1 MLCLTPEN
9 PSSNS
14 TRTSRSAHQVEE
26 NLRRH
31 GEEAD
36 RPKRFRGWRH
46 HIEDDQCEL
55 SDPLDDQLW
64 VSVRLVVVGQ
74 EVVAGRDPLLADHQ
88 DDDLEGLHEGC
99 CLLGISW
106 ELGPELRSHRC
117 SHIPCELH
125 FCTSDQLTLSRGL
138 LGIKAFFC
146 YEDTPKCG
154 TSATER
160 NGVGRGAS
168 WALRPSLRF
177 LRRPP
182 ARPRHHGWG
191 RRPAPEH
198 PQRPPRPFRRTVRP
212 PGGSGAPT
220 GRSGAPSEARKGPKS
235 KIGPPAAPFKW
246 EAWGARRR
254 FRPLETVGTASNMH
268 LMA

>member
-1 MLCLTPEN
+1 MYMLCLTPEN
-9 PSSNS
+9 PSSNT

-55 SDPLDDQLW
+55 SDPLDDQLR

-138 LGIKAFFC
+138 VGIKAFFC
-146 YEDTPKCG
+146 YERTPACA
-154 TSATER
+154 TSATAR
-160 NGVGRGAS
+160 NGVGACPP
-168 WALRPSLRF
+168 WALRPLSMGCLF
-177 LRRPP
+177 G
-182 ARPRHHGWG
+182 PRW
-191 RRPAPEH
+191 
-198 PQRPPRPFRRTVRP
+198 FV
-212 PGGSGAPT
+212 
-220 GRSGAPSEARKGPKS
+220 
-235 KIGPPAAPFKW
+235 W
-246 EAWGARRR
+246 
-254 FRPLETVGTASNMH
+254 
-268 LMA
+268 

>member
-36 RPKRFRGWRH
+36 RPKRFRGWRD
-46 HIEDDQCEL
+46 HIEDDQYEL
-55 SDPLDDQLW
+55 SDLLDDQLR
-64 VSVRLVVVGQ
+64 VSVHLVVVGQ
-74 EVVAGRDPLLADHQ
+74 KVVAGRDPLLADHQ

-99 CLLGISW
+99 CLVRISW

-146 YEDTPKCG
+146 YEDTPNCG

-160 NGVGRGAS
+160 NGVGRGAL

-182 ARPRHHGWG
+182 ARPRHHAWG
-191 RRPAPEH
+191 RLPAPDH
-198 PQRPPRPFRRTVRP
+198 PQWPPRPFRRPTRP
-212 PGGSGAPT
+212 AGGSGAPA
-220 GRSGAPSEARKGPKS
+220 GRSGVPPEARKAPKS
-235 KIGPPAAPFKW
+235 KIGLPRPLLKW
-246 EAWGARRR
+246 EAWGARCR
-254 FRPLETVGTASNMH
+254 FRPLEAVGTASNMH

>member
-31 GEEAD
+31 GEEPD

-46 HIEDDQCEL
+46 HIEDDQYEL
-55 SDPLDDQLW
+55 SDLLDDQLR
-64 VSVRLVVVGQ
+64 VSVGLVVFGQ
-74 EVVAGRDPLLADHQ
+74 NVVAGRDPLLADHQ

-99 CLLGISW
+99 CLLRISW

-138 LGIKAFFC
+138 LGKSQKAQ
-146 YEDTPKCG
+146 EGG
-154 TSATER
+154 TLA
-160 NGVGRGAS
+160 
-168 WALRPSLRF
+168 
-177 LRRPP
+177 
-182 ARPRHHGWG
+182 
-191 RRPAPEH
+191 
-198 PQRPPRPFRRTVRP
+198 
-212 PGGSGAPT
+212 
-220 GRSGAPSEARKGPKS
+220 
-235 KIGPPAAPFKW
+235 
-246 EAWGARRR
+246 
-254 FRPLETVGTASNMH
+254 VGTAVEARVALQGSSVIPTRCS
-268 LMA
+268 